1 MRERMGHQLFFSD
14 SSGQVS
20 GSKCIIIIPTCGRR
34 QKFLTPSPGT
44 CRWGL
49 RPDVP
54 RGLSVQLAS
63 PFKGPDSHLPNP
75 AQLLC
80 QRGERPDTPPRQ
92 GVSHTRMSWQCPAQ
106 GVPGKAASPTH
117 SPPRHP
123 PTSKAARRVTVFTE
137 EVPQMGSGRSVGGRQ
152 AARRAPE
159 NAKHHRRQASES

>member
-1 MRERMGHQLFFSD
+1 
-14 SSGQVS
+14 
-20 GSKCIIIIPTCGRR
+20 
-34 QKFLTPSPGT
+34 
-44 CRWGL
+44 
-49 RPDVP
+49 
-54 RGLSVQLAS
+54 
-63 PFKGPDSHLPNP
+63 
-75 AQLLC
+75 
-80 QRGERPDTPPRQ
+80 
-92 GVSHTRMSWQCPAQ
+92 MSWQCPAQ